1 MEFVK
6 KHKKALIISSVILT
20 IIVVIIIL
28 MFTLF
33 SLKSVELSFKTETLN
48 ITTEQAQQIK
58 QETLSYG
65 GSVLFI
71 NKDKIVSELEK
82 EFPYLKIV
90 NIETQIPDKFVIHCA
105 EREELFSIE
114 SNGKYY
120 VLDEELKILSISN
133 SPDESLV
140 SFEFEGIDYN
150 EQTGQYFATKLNL
163 NLSSAETGQFLTLGS
178 SQSSYF
184 ADKMQ
189 TISTSV
195 LTAFEQNNRDIS
207 YVKSQF
213 EQFEIFYRPEQV
225 SETNY
230 IWRTCLRLVDRSGF
244 EYQIVDADINLPE
257 KISVLYSALTAAA
270 NEPSLLEGKYLMVY
284 QNANGD
290 FAYSFVER

>member
-48 ITTEQAQQIK
+48 ITAEQTEQIEQK
-58 QETLSYG
+58 TLSYG

-244 EYQIVDADINLPE
+244 EYQIVDADINLSE

-270 NEPSLLEGKYLMVY
+270 NEPSLLEGTYLMVY